1 MEINCIDA
9 MADKWP
15 STICARGAIAEFT
28 GGVYSSKYLAN
39 EDCARRGPNGKIL
52 IGGQVCYP
60 VVALIEWL
68 KSRSSDSW
76 ETRKKNTE
84 L

>member
-15 STICARGAIAEFT
+15 STICARGAISEFT
-28 GGVYSSKYLAN
+28 GGAYSAKFLAN
-39 EDCARRGPNGKIL
+39 EDCAKRGPQGKIL

-60 VVALIEWL
+60 VADLIEWL
-68 KSRSSDSW
+68 KNRTSASW
-76 ETRKKNTE
+76 GTRKKS